1 MSRDERRRVVV
12 TGIGAVT
19 PLANDAPGT
28 WKALACGRS
37 GVRTISTFDAS
48 TFPVRIAG
56 QVTGFDV
63 TSAVPERRHRRYLS
77 RGAGYGVAAAVEA
90 LAQAGP
96 LTGTDPY
103 RRGVSV
109 GGTVGRVELQQ
120 LADMSWLLESTG
132 HSKIFRQSPAEV
144 LERDQNVGPAVMADI
159 GDCRGPFVSVSTACA
174 GAAHALGEA
183 YLRIQD
189 GDADMML
196 AGGYDALTTWMDV
209 LGFALLGALTQ
220 DSPDEPDRACKP
232 FDARRNG
239 FVLGEGAVIAVLEE
253 REHAIARGATVLGEI
268 SGYASSLN
276 AYRITDSPPDGGGAI
291 TAMRDALADADLRP
305 DDVDYVVAHG
315 TGTPGNDASETVAIT
330 EVFGPWAHRLSVS
343 SPKSM
348 AGHLTSAAAGLNLI
362 AALGAL
368 GEQLVPPT
376 INLDRPDPA
385 LTLDY
390 VPNVARAR
398 PVRAVLVNAFAFGG
412 TNACFVVTGPG
423 PRPGQE
429 TPR

>member
-1 MSRDERRRVVV
+1 MTAQGRRRVVV

-19 PLANDAPGT
+19 PLANDATGT
-28 WKALACGRS
+28 WKALAEGRS
-37 GVRTISTFDAS
+37 GVREITTFDAS
-48 TFPVRIAG
+48 AFPVRIAG
-56 QVTGFDV
+56 QVTDFDLA
-63 TSAVPERRHRRYLS
+63 TAVPERRHRRYLS

-96 LTGTDPY
+96 LDGDPY

-109 GGTVGRVELQQ
+109 GGTVGRIELQQ

-132 HSKIFRQSPAEV
+132 HRQIFRQSPAEV
-144 LERDQNVGPAVMADI
+144 LERDQNVAPAVMADI

-174 GAAHALGEA
+174 GSAHALGEA

-189 GDADMML
+189 GDADVML

-220 DSPDEPDRACKP
+220 DSPDQPERACKP

-239 FVLGEGAVIAVLEE
+239 FVLGEGAVMAVLEE

-268 SGYASSLN
+268 AGYASSLN

-291 TAMRDALADADLRP
+291 RAMREALVDAGVQP
-305 DDVDYVVAHG
+305 DGIDYVVAHG

-330 EVFGPWAHRLSVS
+330 EVFGPWAGQLAVS

-362 AALGAL
+362 AALGSIQD
-368 GEQLVPPT
+368 GLVPPT

-385 LTLDY
+385 LSLDY
-390 VPNVARAR
+390 VPNVAASR
-398 PVRAVLVNAFAFGG
+398 PVRAALVNAFAFGG

-429 TPR
+429 SSR